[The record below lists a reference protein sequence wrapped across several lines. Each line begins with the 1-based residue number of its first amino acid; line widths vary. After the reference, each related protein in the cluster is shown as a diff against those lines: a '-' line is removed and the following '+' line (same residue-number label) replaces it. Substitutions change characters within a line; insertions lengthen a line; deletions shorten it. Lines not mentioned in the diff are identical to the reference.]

1 MTEHKVGEMTVN
13 SSASSVIL
21 ILMAFSRQSFCRNF
35 KLSAEFYDRKSR
47 LLGCMIVTFSS
58 NFNKIPKLA
67 GIDDIVCK
75 LRPGV
80 AGHCRGRFPKW
91 TFSVSAQNI
100 VIRSEAHFHLKT
112 LIVHPCCRRKGAVTD
127 LCTGDATGIPTLSR
141 TERRV

>member
-1 MTEHKVGEMTVN
+1 
-13 SSASSVIL
+13 
-21 ILMAFSRQSFCRNF
+21 MAFSRQSFCRNF

-91 TFSVSAQNI
+91 TFSVSAQNSQKDI
-100 VIRSEAHFHLKT
+100 TSEAHFKFFT
-112 LIVHPCCRRKGAVTD
+112 LIVHPSRSREAVTSLNMED
-127 LCTGDATGIPTLSR
+127 VVEMR
-141 TERRV
+141 TDSTIEQSVSKHAKRQLNITFLLV